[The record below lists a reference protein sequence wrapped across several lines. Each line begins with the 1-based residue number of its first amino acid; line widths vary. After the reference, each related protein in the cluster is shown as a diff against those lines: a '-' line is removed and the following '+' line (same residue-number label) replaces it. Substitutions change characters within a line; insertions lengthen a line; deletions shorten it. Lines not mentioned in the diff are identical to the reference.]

1 MNKQWNKD
9 GLTRKKLENDFRI
22 HEPFQVL
29 EKNLSNLLARAFSKS
44 SFLYHYQS
52 LAILNEIKQ
61 TDTIGIEQSF
71 ILWQNE
77 NSPESNRE
85 ITYLRNALYHKF
97 SDWYQRLNH
106 RIFRDSMSDLFL
118 DMEKYN
124 QRLQLITLS
133 NPKTVRRSLY
143 LLLRILRNLQNK
155 REIYIQEIAKSGETD
170 PSLAVLIAFLKNYQY
185 LVDQFN
191 KRWEAYPLFYVNQI
205 LKESPQK
212 AIIPSAWFIAVKN
225 NTARQAQLP
234 KGTGIITQVPFP
246 AQDIQFCYRTD
257 EDYSVNDMKITSIH
271 SLLLEKD
278 PKKYPA
284 SRLGFVTSIWQ
295 KQLNDR
301 IGNVPPKKPNLDSEL
316 IFENLY
322 TSRTDDRIS
331 HVITSGRTSGYTYH
345 IRIRRRLH
353 IIFQRI
359 NRYYGTIF
367 PRNRA
372 CIKRRFPIG
381 VKHRERLGPDIRLHL
396 DIHQRK
402 LLLSEIRP

>member
-143 LLLRILRNLQNK
+143 LLLRILRNLQNNAC
-155 REIYIQEIAKSGETD
+155 IY
-170 PSLAVLIAFLKNYQY
+170 
-185 LVDQFN
+185 
-191 KRWEAYPLFYVNQI
+191 NQ
-205 LKESPQK
+205 
-212 AIIPSAWFIAVKN
+212 
-225 NTARQAQLP
+225 
-234 KGTGIITQVPFP
+234 
-246 AQDIQFCYRTD
+246 
-257 EDYSVNDMKITSIH
+257 
-271 SLLLEKD
+271 LLLNNLQVISR
-278 PKKYPA
+278 KY
-284 SRLGFVTSIWQ
+284 
-295 KQLNDR
+295 DR
-301 IGNVPPKKPNLDSEL
+301 NL
-316 IFENLY
+316 
-322 TSRTDDRIS
+322 
-331 HVITSGRTSGYTYH
+331 
-345 IRIRRRLH
+345 
-353 IIFQRI
+353 
-359 NRYYGTIF
+359 
-367 PRNRA
+367 
-372 CIKRRFPIG
+372 
-381 VKHRERLGPDIRLHL
+381 
-396 DIHQRK
+396 
-402 LLLSEIRP
+402 

>member
-1 MNKQWNKD
+1 M
-9 GLTRKKLENDFRI
+9 
-22 HEPFQVL
+22 PFEIIL
-29 EKNLSNLLARAFSKS
+29 
-44 SFLYHYQS
+44 LYHYQS

-85 ITYLRNALYHKF
+85 ITYLRNSLYHKF

-205 LKESPQK
+205 LKESPK
-212 AIIPSAWFIAVKN
+212 S
-225 NTARQAQLP
+225 
-234 KGTGIITQVPFP
+234 
-246 AQDIQFCYRTD
+246 
-257 EDYSVNDMKITSIH
+257 DYSF
-271 SLLLEKD
+271 
-278 PKKYPA
+278 
-284 SRLGFVTSIWQ
+284 RLV
-295 KQLNDR
+295 
-301 IGNVPPKKPNLDSEL
+301 
-316 IFENLY
+316 Y
-322 TSRTDDRIS
+322 
-331 HVITSGRTSGYTYH
+331 
-345 IRIRRRLH
+345 RR
-353 IIFQRI
+353 
-359 NRYYGTIF
+359 
-367 PRNRA
+367 
-372 CIKRRFPIG
+372 
-381 VKHRERLGPDIRLHL
+381 E
-396 DIHQRK
+396 
-402 LLLSEIRP
+402 E

>member
-1 MNKQWNKD
+1 MDWQ
-9 GLTRKKLENDFRI
+9 
-22 HEPFQVL
+22 
-29 EKNLSNLLARAFSKS
+29 EKNWRMISGYMSLFKYSRKISQFIGSCLFEIILFIS
-44 SFLYHYQS
+44 LPT

-185 LVDQFN
+185 LVISSINAGKLIRYFMST
-191 KRWEAYPLFYVNQI
+191 KYWRI
-205 LKESPQK
+205 SPK
-212 AIIPSAWFIAVKN
+212 S
-225 NTARQAQLP
+225 
-234 KGTGIITQVPFP
+234 
-246 AQDIQFCYRTD
+246 
-257 EDYSVNDMKITSIH
+257 DYSF
-271 SLLLEKD
+271 
-278 PKKYPA
+278 
-284 SRLGFVTSIWQ
+284 RLV
-295 KQLNDR
+295 
-301 IGNVPPKKPNLDSEL
+301 
-316 IFENLY
+316 Y
-322 TSRTDDRIS
+322 
-331 HVITSGRTSGYTYH
+331 
-345 IRIRRRLH
+345 RR
-353 IIFQRI
+353 
-359 NRYYGTIF
+359 
-367 PRNRA
+367 
-372 CIKRRFPIG
+372 
-381 VKHRERLGPDIRLHL
+381 E
-396 DIHQRK
+396 
-402 LLLSEIRP
+402 E

>member
-1 MNKQWNKD
+1 M
-9 GLTRKKLENDFRI
+9 ENDFRI

-85 ITYLRNALYHKF
+85 ITYLRNSLYHKF

-225 NTARQAQLP
+225 NTAQQAQLP
-234 KGTGIITQVPFP
+234 KGTGIITQVPFLRK
-246 AQDIQFCYRTD
+246 ISNFVIVRT
-257 EDYSVNDMKITSIH
+257 KI
-271 SLLLEKD
+271 
-278 PKKYPA
+278 
-284 SRLGFVTSIWQ
+284 
-295 KQLNDR
+295 
-301 IGNVPPKKPNLDSEL
+301 
-316 IFENLY
+316 
-322 TSRTDDRIS
+322 
-331 HVITSGRTSGYTYH
+331 
-345 IRIRRRLH
+345 IRSM
-353 IIFQRI
+353 
-359 NRYYGTIF
+359 T
-367 PRNRA
+367 
-372 CIKRRFPIG
+372 
-381 VKHRERLGPDIRLHL
+381 
-396 DIHQRK
+396 
-402 LLLSEIRP
+402 

>member
-106 RIFRDSMSDLFL
+106 R
-118 DMEKYN
+118 KYN

-185 LVDQFN
+185 LVDQF
-191 KRWEAYPLFYVNQI
+191 
-205 LKESPQK
+205 
-212 AIIPSAWFIAVKN
+212 
-225 NTARQAQLP
+225 
-234 KGTGIITQVPFP
+234 
-246 AQDIQFCYRTD
+246 
-257 EDYSVNDMKITSIH
+257 
-271 SLLLEKD
+271 
-278 PKKYPA
+278 A
-284 SRLGFVTSIWQ
+284 SQEVR
-295 KQLNDR
+295 
-301 IGNVPPKKPNLDSEL
+301 
-316 IFENLY
+316 
-322 TSRTDDRIS
+322 
-331 HVITSGRTSGYTYH
+331 
-345 IRIRRRLH
+345 
-353 IIFQRI
+353 
-359 NRYYGTIF
+359 
-367 PRNRA
+367 
-372 CIKRRFPIG
+372 
-381 VKHRERLGPDIRLHL
+381 
-396 DIHQRK
+396 
-402 LLLSEIRP
+402 

>member
-85 ITYLRNALYHKF
+85 ITYLRNSLYHKF

-191 KRWEAYPLFYVNQI
+191 LN
-205 LKESPQK
+205 
-212 AIIPSAWFIAVKN
+212 SA
-225 NTARQAQLP
+225 T
-234 KGTGIITQVPFP
+234 
-246 AQDIQFCYRTD
+246 
-257 EDYSVNDMKITSIH
+257 
-271 SLLLEKD
+271 LL
-278 PKKYPA
+278 
-284 SRLGFVTSIWQ
+284 
-295 KQLNDR
+295 
-301 IGNVPPKKPNLDSEL
+301 
-316 IFENLY
+316 
-322 TSRTDDRIS
+322 
-331 HVITSGRTSGYTYH
+331 
-345 IRIRRRLH
+345 
-353 IIFQRI
+353 
-359 NRYYGTIF
+359 
-367 PRNRA
+367 
-372 CIKRRFPIG
+372 
-381 VKHRERLGPDIRLHL
+381 
-396 DIHQRK
+396 
-402 LLLSEIRP
+402 